1 MSDKTLVER
10 LIEAKPANCAD
21 FARIFGIE
29 CLEQSDCVTCK
40 RIVCYSI
47 ANAIEGEYIPRPRYE
62 DGEPVQFGD
71 TYTDKNGR
79 EWKNGIK
86 SIHID
91 CNGDFS
97 LHDSTIGHVGRYE
110 VFGQDRRV
118 KRHKPEV
125 LDADGVPI
133 QIGDTMWNIN
143 TGKYLIVDG
152 IGERWFCAK
161 RDIVKHNPSMFS
173 HKQPDSLER
182 IKADASK
189 SLYEYWGCSGVSCLD
204 CPAKTDGKKPRERYG
219 TYRCN
224 KAMTLDLL
232 RRQRE
237 VMERD
242 HEC

>member
-10 LIEAKPANCAD
+10 LIEAKPVSCAD
-21 FARIFGIE
+21 FARMFDIE
-29 CLEQSDCVTCK
+29 CQEQKDCMTCK
-40 RIVCYSI
+40 RIVCCSI

-97 LHDSTIGHVGRYE
+97 LHDNTIGNVGRYE
-110 VFGQDRRV
+110 VFGQNRRV
-118 KRHKPEV
+118 KRHNPDV

-143 TGKYLIVDG
+143 TGKYLIVNE

-161 RDIVKHNPSMFS
+161 GDIVKHNPSMFS

-182 IKADASK
+182 VEEDARK
-189 SLYEYWGCSGVSCLD
+189 TTWDYWKCY
-204 CPAKTDGKKPRERYG
+204 KTDCLSCPVRIDGKNPRERYG
-219 TYRCN
+219 TGRCQT
-224 KAMTLDLL
+224 AMALDLL
-232 RRQRE
+232 YRQRKLLE
-237 VMERD
+237 NK
-242 HEC
+242 